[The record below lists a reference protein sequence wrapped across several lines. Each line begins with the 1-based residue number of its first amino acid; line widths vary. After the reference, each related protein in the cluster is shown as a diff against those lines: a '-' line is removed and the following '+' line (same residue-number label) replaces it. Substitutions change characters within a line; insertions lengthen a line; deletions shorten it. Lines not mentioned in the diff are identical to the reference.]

1 MNVSLLGS
9 PSYMTKIIRINGAE
23 VAPEIF
29 NVANEATSINS
40 KMNCMINNEFRN
52 FAEVKKVAFVDGN
65 RAINENNVKKHIKSL
80 KAFGCN
86 LVPMLYVDAV
96 DVKGYRI
103 YDAETDELIE
113 PEAYGSY
120 VVVLDGQH
128 RYKAAM
134 RLATEETEE
143 FSLDNLRWEKVELN
157 GHSFQDVL
165 IEVNTRTQPWKGSDY
180 ISGCLLNAPD
190 NEVALF
196 AKSLT
201 DLRISSKTANKYI
214 FFNERFSWSAA
225 MKDATIL
232 NKADLNRA
240 KSIWEVVK
248 TFPDKIKRR
257 SVIIDYIIEAG
268 GTNHWQE
275 EIERIKAISDEDK
288 KSLEKEKV
296 KNLAIAFR
304 RILGA
309 V

>member
-1 MNVSLLGS
+1 MYKEKSNATEVVS
-9 PSYMTKIIRINGAE
+9 
-23 VAPEIF
+23 EIV

-40 KMNCMINNEFRN
+40 KKNILKNHGFRN
-52 FAEVKKVAFVDGN
+52 GAEVKKVAFVDGN

-80 KAFGCN
+80 KEFGCN

-309 V
+309 A

>member
-1 MNVSLLGS
+1 MYKKNNATEVVS
-9 PSYMTKIIRINGAE
+9 
-23 VAPEIF
+23 EIV

-40 KMNCMINNEFRN
+40 KMNCMINKEFRN

-196 AKSLT
+196 AKYLT
-201 DLRISSKTANKYI
+201 DLGISSKTANKYI
-214 FFNERFSWSAA
+214 FLNERFSWSAA
-225 MKDATIL
+225 MKDTTIL
-232 NKADLNRA
+232 NKADMSRA
-240 KSIWEVVK
+240 KTIWGVVEK
-248 TFPDKIKRR
+248 FPDRIKKR

-288 KSLEKEKV
+288 ESLAREKV
-296 KNLAIAFR
+296 KDLATAFK
-304 RILGA
+304 RIMDVA
-309 V
+309 